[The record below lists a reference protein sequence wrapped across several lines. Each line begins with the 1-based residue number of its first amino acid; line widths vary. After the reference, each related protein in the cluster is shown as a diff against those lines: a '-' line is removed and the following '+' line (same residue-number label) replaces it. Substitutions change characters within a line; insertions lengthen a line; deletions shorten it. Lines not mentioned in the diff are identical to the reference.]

1 MLILSR
7 KKDESILIGSD
18 IEVTVIAVQGDQ
30 VKLGIKA
37 PKKVDVYWKELFE
50 DIQNENVEA
59 SEITLN
65 LSELLKNTKYRP

>member
-7 KKDESILIGSD
+7 KKDESILIGQD

-37 PKKVDVYWKELFE
+37 PKKVDVLRKELFE
-50 DIQNENVEA
+50 EIQNENVEA
-59 SEITLN
+59 AEITIN
-65 LSELLKNTKYRP
+65 MSELLKNTKL

>member
-1 MLILSR
+1 MLNLSR

-37 PKKVDVYWKELFE
+37 PKKVDVYRKELFE
-50 DIQNENVEA
+50 EIQNENVEA
-59 SEITLN
+59 AEITVN
-65 LSELLKNTKYRP
+65 MSELLKNTKL